1 MSKLALALLAASLP
15 VFCADEALPT
25 AETIMNHWL
34 EASGGK
40 AAWEARHNTVQHG
53 AIDFTGRG
61 LKGTITIYQAAPDKN
76 LEVIELPGIG
86 KVESGSDGNVAWENS
101 ALQGPRIKQGV
112 ERTNAL
118 RDGAFNASLNWQKLY
133 AKAETTG
140 AETVEGHDCFKVVLS
155 PAEGQPVTEFYDKKS
170 GLLIETAAT
179 RTTPMGDISGVVVY
193 DDYRKEG
200 DVLAPHKMINRF
212 AQQEFQIEIQSIEF
226 NVDMPA
232 GRFDLPPEVKA
243 LVSKTVSPGTLPKTT
258 K

>member
-1 MSKLALALLAASLP
+1 MSKLVLVLLAASLP
-15 VFCADEALPT
+15 VFCADEALPS
-25 AETIMNHWL
+25 AEAVLNHWL
-34 EASGGK
+34 EASGGR
-40 AAWEARHNTVQHG
+40 AAWEARHNTIQNG

-76 LEVIELPGIG
+76 LEVIELPGVG
-86 KVESGSDGNVAWENS
+86 KIESGSDGNVAWENS

-133 AKAETTG
+133 AKAETAG
-140 AETVEGHDCFKVVLS
+140 SETIEGHDCYKVVLTPS
-155 PAEGQPVTEFYDKKS
+155 EGQPVTEFYDKQS
-170 GLLIETAAT
+170 ALLIETAAT

-212 AQQEFQIEIQSIEF
+212 AQQEFQITIQSIQF
-226 NVDMPA
+226 NVNMPA
-232 GRFDLPPEVKA
+232 DRFDLPLEVKG
-243 LVSKTVSPGTLPKTT
+243 LLTKTVSPGTLPKASQ
-258 K
+258 